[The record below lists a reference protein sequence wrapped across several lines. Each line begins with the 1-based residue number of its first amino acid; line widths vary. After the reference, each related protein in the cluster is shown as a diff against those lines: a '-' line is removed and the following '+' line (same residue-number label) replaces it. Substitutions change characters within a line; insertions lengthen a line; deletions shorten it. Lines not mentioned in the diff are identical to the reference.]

1 MPPALLANIRRLL
14 SYQTGRCLL
23 TLCDCHT
30 YTRRKPVEA
39 IAELLRAKYIITV
52 GDSSYFVYAQHQR
65 VLFSVVFLF
74 FLTILI
80 FLFLVLT
87 HLGATH
93 KSLSAYS
100 GGFCEPVTYKVSPY
114 LTTSLCHS
122 GLKCLPHDRYC
133 DVRKRWQDLLRVIFL
148 RIGPPPV
155 LGFWKKGTSQAAV
168 TLYVNKRYE
177 WRCRE
182 CK

>member
-1 MPPALLANIRRLL
+1 MPPALLREHPSPSFL
-14 SYQTGRCLL
+14 SDRSLSPDFVWLSHIHSEKTGWGHRWAFESKVHHYRWRQQLFCICTASQALV
-23 TLCDCHT
+23 LC
-30 YTRRKPVEA
+30 
-39 IAELLRAKYIITV
+39 
-52 GDSSYFVYAQHQR
+52 G
-65 VLFSVVFLF
+65 FSF